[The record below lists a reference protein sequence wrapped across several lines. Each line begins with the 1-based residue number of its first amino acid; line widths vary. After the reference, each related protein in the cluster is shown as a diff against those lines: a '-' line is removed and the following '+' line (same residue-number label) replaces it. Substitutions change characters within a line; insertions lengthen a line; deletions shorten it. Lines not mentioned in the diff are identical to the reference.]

1 MSASGN
7 SGAVESALS
16 RGVTDARE
24 GVPSSC
30 PAAAADPSTAF
41 SGVPAAEAPSDASI
55 AVPAAPSW
63 RDPLGDNEEP
73 LVLWVLFLPT
83 GEPSYSTPFTPVR
96 VCMYNLEPHVRR
108 FFPKAHACCG
118 KGDACFRR
126 AATISLSPALCTDAS
141 M

>member
-1 MSASGN
+1 MSASGS

-16 RGVTDARE
+16 PGVTNACE

-41 SGVPAAEAPSDASI
+41 SGVPAAEAPSDASP

-63 RDPLGDNEEP
+63 REPLGDNEEP

-83 GEPSYSTPFTPVR
+83 GEPSYSTQFMPVR
-96 VCMYNLEPHVRR
+96 VGMH
-108 FFPKAHACCG
+108 
-118 KGDACFRR
+118 
-126 AATISLSPALCTDAS
+126 
-141 M
+141 